1 MKMFLDIFPLK
12 SLLQK
17 AEAFQSSNREN
28 KHCSELL
35 LTNGMGLDRAPI
47 EFKSWVFW
55 NPLIQGCFKSAFS
68 SWVSQGDIW
77 GISPWGVEAGW
88 SHLTFWHNPKWRDLL
103 TWFLS
108 KLQIIKTSQCKFSKH
123 EEVLDA
129 LASLEKPFVTDW
141 LAHLS
146 SHCGLAGNPFKQT

>member
-1 MKMFLDIFPLK
+1 MFLDIFPLK

-47 EFKSWVFW
+47 EFKKLDFW

-77 GISPWGVEAGW
+77 GVEAGW
-88 SHLTFWHNPKWRDLL
+88 SHLTFWHNPKWRDFL

-108 KLQIIKTSQCKFSKH
+108 KLQIIKTSQFMFSKN
-123 EEVLDA
+123 EEVTPFLDA
-129 LASLEKPFVTDW
+129 LASLEKSFVTDW

-146 SHCGLAGNPFKQT
+146 SHFCLAGNPFKQT